1 MPADI
6 PQALKDWSATPGSNL
21 PSGATLV
28 STNLDDNLRNLQA
41 AVRTEVASRGTIA
54 SGTTT
59 DLSTVDAGAI
69 DVTGTTTITALGT
82 VSAGMRKVLRFAG
95 ALTLTHN
102 ATSLQLITAADITT
116 AAGDQCEME
125 SLGSGNW
132 RMVWY
137 AKASGEPV
145 AVQTYRISDL
155 SAANAAK
162 TLANAAYEQQWG
174 WTFDSAD
181 DYGLHLNGKSNGG
194 GTYGHLLYL
203 DANTN
208 GSPVQSLI
216 KASWTDAGGT
226 TTLMQ
231 LTNTNLTLRG
241 GNILSGAAGP
251 SYIAGTSSTV
261 SSSGNGG
268 SLTVSGGDGGAS
280 SGTGGGL
287 VLTSGGGATRGAV
300 NLYSSLSAAA
310 LIATDSAMTISG
322 NTKTVLDTR
331 HVFLDNSNGTPT
343 ITAGGGTGATIRG
356 SDVGFEVTFGTGSPT
371 SVTVTFA
378 NAWASVPIV
387 LATGTQ
393 SGQVIHASPG
403 TTTVQILSSTAFSSG
418 TKVAVLCMGLQ

>member
-1 MPADI
+1 MPTYSD
-6 PQALKDWSATPGSNL
+6 PLKDWSTTPGSNY
-21 PSGATLV
+21 PAGSDNVG
-28 STNLDDNLRNLQA
+28 TNLDETLQHMK
-41 AVRTEVASRGTIA
+41 AVVRQETATYASIA
-54 SGTTT
+54 SAATT
-59 DLSTVDAGAI
+59 DIGAQQAGRLQ
-69 DVTGTTTITALGT
+69 VTGTTTITGFGT
-82 VSAGMRKVLRFAG
+82 VSAGIRRWLRFDA
-95 ALTLTHN
+95 ALTITHS
-102 ATSLQLITAADITT
+102 AALECITAASITT
-116 AAGDQCEME
+116 AAGDVCLME
-125 SLGSGNW
+125 SQGSGNW
-132 RMVWY
+132 IMLGYWR
-137 AKASGEPV
+137 KSGEPV
-145 AVQTYRISDL
+145 ATQTYRISDL

-280 SGTGGGL
+280 SGTGGDL

>member
-1 MPADI
+1 MPTYSDE
-6 PQALKDWSATPGSNL
+6 LKDWSITPGSNYPAGSDNVGTNL
-21 PSGATLV
+21 DEVLQHIKANVRQELATYASLASGAT
-28 STNLDDNLRNLQA
+28 TDIGAQQA
-41 AVRTEVASRGTIA
+41 GRIE
-54 SGTTT
+54 
-59 DLSTVDAGAI
+59 
-69 DVTGTTTITALGT
+69 VTGTTTITSFGT
-82 VSAGMRKVLRFAG
+82 VSAGIRRWLRFAG
-95 ALTLTHN
+95 ALTLTH
-102 ATSLQLITAADITT
+102 SAALECTTGASITT
-116 AAGDQCEME
+116 AAGDTCLME
-125 SLGSGNW
+125 SQGSGNW
-132 RMVWY
+132 IMLGYWR
-137 AKASGEPV
+137 KSGEPV
-145 AVQTYRISDL
+145 ATQTYRISDL
-155 SAANAAK
+155 SAANANK

-231 LTNTNLTLRG
+231 ITNTNLTLRG

-300 NLYSSLSAAA
+300 NLYSSISAAA

-322 NTKTVLDTR
+322 TTKTVLDTR